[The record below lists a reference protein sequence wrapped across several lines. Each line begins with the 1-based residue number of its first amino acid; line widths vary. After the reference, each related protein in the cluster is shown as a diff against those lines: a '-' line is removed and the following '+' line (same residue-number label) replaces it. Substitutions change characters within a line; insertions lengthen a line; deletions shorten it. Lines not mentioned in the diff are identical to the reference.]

1 MKLALKLTIAVMLV
15 MTILLLI
22 HSILVVDREVEL
34 FEKDMERHAN
44 IVGNAI
50 LAIVPDFLQIDG
62 SIRLADIIKRVNEV
76 EPFLHIRL
84 VDFRESSPDFP
95 ELRLN
100 TTELKRLQDGHEVMT
115 KGDSEKDNEFL
126 YAYFPISIKNY
137 EYHAIEVA
145 ESMTPMR
152 KYILNTISRKIILFI
167 AVVLLGGLLV
177 LWLGARI
184 IGASVN
190 NMVQLTKRVSDGN
203 YEELVSVKNKN
214 DEMSKLAEGLNGMVV
229 NLRKARERL
238 EEETS
243 KKMKAIASYFSAGF
257 EMSHSIA
264 AAHARVIALDVSH
277 AMLTL
282 AK

>member
-115 KGDSEKDNEFL
+115 KGDSEKDNE
-126 YAYFPISIKNY
+126 
-137 EYHAIEVA
+137 
-145 ESMTPMR
+145 
-152 KYILNTISRKIILFI
+152 
-167 AVVLLGGLLV
+167 
-177 LWLGARI
+177 
-184 IGASVN
+184 
-190 NMVQLTKRVSDGN
+190 
-203 YEELVSVKNKN
+203 
-214 DEMSKLAEGLNGMVV
+214 
-229 NLRKARERL
+229 
-238 EEETS
+238 
-243 KKMKAIASYFSAGF
+243 
-257 EMSHSIA
+257 
-264 AAHARVIALDVSH
+264 
-277 AMLTL
+277 
-282 AK
+282 